1 MTRKKITILDLQKKR
16 NAGKPIAMVTAYDY
30 PSAILA
36 EQAGIDMILVGD
48 TLGMVVHGFE
58 STVSVTMEMM
68 VMHCAAVTRAG
79 SAAFVVGD
87 MPFGSYEISREEAV
101 RHAVRL
107 VREGGVHAVKLEGGI
122 EMADTVAAIVRAG
135 IPVHGHIGL
144 TPQSATQL
152 GGFLLQGKTA
162 DSARKL
168 LNDALA
174 LQEAGCFA
182 IVLEAVPDR
191 VAKMITQNLSIPT
204 IGIGA
209 GVGCSGQVLVWHDML
224 GLFDRFKPKFVKQF
238 ENVGQTIVNGLS
250 QYVKEVHQGVF
261 PTPAHSFKIREKEW
275 QGFTQSNANG
285 INGANRI
292 NGINRMNG
300 AMAQ

>member
-1 MTRKKITILDLQKKR
+1 MARKKITVLDLQKKR
-16 NAGKPIAMVTAYDY
+16 DARKPIAMVTAYDY
-30 PSAILA
+30 PSAVLA
-36 EQAGIDMILVGD
+36 EQAGVDMILVGD

-58 STVSVTMEMM
+58 STVSVTMDMM

-101 RHAVRL
+101 YHAVRL
-107 VREGGVHAVKLEGGI
+107 VKEGGVDAVKLEGGI
-122 EMADTVAAIVRAG
+122 KMADTVAAIVRAG

-152 GGFLLQGKTA
+152 GGFRLQGKTA
-162 DSARKL
+162 DSASKL

-174 LQEAGCFA
+174 LQKAGCFS

-191 VAKMITQNLSIPT
+191 VAKTITENLSIPT

-209 GVGCSGQVLVWHDML
+209 GVDCSGQVLVWHDML
-224 GLFDRFKPKFVKQF
+224 GLFDRFKPRFVKQF
-238 ENVGQTIVNGLS
+238 ERVGETIVNGLT
-250 QYVKEVHQGVF
+250 QYVKEVHHGLF
-261 PTPAHSFKIREKEW
+261 PTPAHSFTIKEKEW
-275 QGFTQSNANG
+275 QAFTERSMTG
-285 INGANRI
+285 INGTSRVNRI
-292 NGINRMNG
+292 NQINRV
-300 AMAQ
+300 MAQ